1 MFTIYYIN
9 YHIFFQI
16 SHHKTAE
23 TGPVTLSINPD
34 IYKMLIKYV
43 KLCRQ
48 IPNFEPD
55 KKRSIFITW
64 PKDGGPCSPMDS
76 SLVNKAVQRIWGRGP
91 IAKKIS
97 ATRIQKATTTAV
109 RSAFPQTREVLAKH
123 MSHSA
128 ETADRHYALHNQE
141 NMARPIG
148 MLIETVMVK
157 EDTIDDSVQWPLR
170 KPTIL
175 ALTSSVSMEEEKTD
189 DTMDYVP
196 LSSVSEENLVSSIES
211 NDAPTTTRSM
221 VIPTHKEHRR
231 RSFAEADGAKLI
243 NHCEANLRS
252 GNTHKYNI
260 MATLQSTD
268 EGKCLI
274 LRLKE
279 SLNVPNFW
287 KVITDRIH
295 AERRRRER
303 QI

>member
-1 MFTIYYIN
+1 
-9 YHIFFQI
+9 
-16 SHHKTAE
+16 
-23 TGPVTLSINPD
+23 
-34 IYKMLIKYV
+34 MLIKYV

-55 KKRSIFITW
+55 PKRSIFITW
-64 PKDGGPCSPMDS
+64 PKDGGPCTPMDS
-76 SLVNKAVQRIWGRGP
+76 SLVNKAVQRIWGKGP

-97 ATRIQKATTTAV
+97 ATRIRKATTTAV
-109 RSAFPQTREVLAKH
+109 RCAFPQTREVLAKH

-141 NMARPIG
+141 TMARPIG

-157 EDTIDDSVQWPLR
+157 ADTIDDCVQWPLP
-170 KPTIL
+170 KPTML
-175 ALTSSVSMEEEKTD
+175 ALTSCASMEEEKTD

-196 LSSVSEENLVSSIES
+196 LPSVIES
-211 NDAPTTTRSM
+211 NDAPKTTRSM
-221 VIPTHKEHRR
+221 VIPTHKDHGR
-231 RSFAEADGAKLI
+231 RSFAEADAAKLI
-243 NHCEANLRS
+243 NLCEANLRS
-252 GNTHKYNI
+252 GNTNKYNI
-260 MATLQSTD
+260 MATLQSTN

-303 QI
+303 QM